1 DALLS
6 PWKDMSPDH
15 DLKSYL
21 TAKINALYGHP
32 RIGRYKAVWNETS
45 AAAQAIFQRWLT
57 GENIRFF
64 LDVVTTVE
72 KATCGSHGASS
83 GSGCMNRTGSA
94 KLGSPSIPRRNGS
107 QDAGPSVRAC
117 RLASK
122 WREVRVATHPF

>member
-45 AAAQAIFQRWLT
+45 AAAQAIFQAMA
-57 GENIRFF
+57 
-64 LDVVTTVE
+64 D
-72 KATCGSHGASS
+72 
-83 GSGCMNRTGSA
+83 
-94 KLGSPSIPRRNGS
+94 RRKYPLLS
-107 QDAGPSVRAC
+107 RRQ
-117 RLASK
+117 
-122 WREVRVATHPF
+122 